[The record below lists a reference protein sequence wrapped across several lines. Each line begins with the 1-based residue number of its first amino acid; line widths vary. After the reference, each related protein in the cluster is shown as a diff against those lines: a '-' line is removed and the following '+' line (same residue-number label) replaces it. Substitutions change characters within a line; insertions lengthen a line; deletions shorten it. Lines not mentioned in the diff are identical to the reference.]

1 MRRFHVCEK
10 KKNTTTERDKEK
22 KMADIT
28 NNKVDMSAIAFDLAK
43 KAGLADEAKF
53 KEFEKEF
60 IKKFYETIGLSDIPE
75 EFLNFTRFIDAYS
88 GVLVKSVQNDL
99 AIMNLTKRLA
109 MFKLSENIAATGEK
123 PEDGGNAASVTPP
136 PPTEAPGSTPTGFD
150 PTAK

>member
-10 KKNTTTERDKEK
+10 KKTTTERDKEK

-43 KAGLADEAKF
+43 KAGLADETKF

-60 IKKFYETIGLSDIPE
+60 IKKFYETIGLSDIPD
-75 EFLNFTRFIDAYS
+75 EFLNFTKFIDAYS

-109 MFKLSENIAATGEK
+109 MFKLSENIAQTGEK
-123 PEDGGNAASVTPP
+123 PADGGNSESKTP
-136 PPTEAPGSTPTGFD
+136 APSEQATGFD
-150 PTAK
+150 PMAK